1 MRLKLLT
8 LALALAAI
16 SLPSH
21 GEDLLDAY
29 RDARAND
36 PVLSQA
42 DATRLATG
50 EGVDQARALLLP
62 QINGSLSLSQT
73 NSGGGTRI
81 EDPNNP
87 GSFINTSQFGHT
99 RTRSINGT
107 LNQTVL
113 DFSKYANLK
122 AAHSASDAQDELY
135 QAAAQELY
143 ARVAAAYF
151 GVLTS
156 EDELTYA
163 KANEDAFRQQYEQ
176 SDQRF
181 KVGLS
186 AITDVYQAKAYYEAA
201 KSQTIAAQNA
211 LNDARE
217 ALTQITGK
225 PTSDLKKLR
234 DDLPMDPPAPA
245 DQDSWVK
252 QALQT
257 NPNLLAQKNNVE
269 TAEHNISAARAGHL
283 PTITA
288 GVTYGKSAS
297 WYQNPTP
304 GFGSSDNGRASTT
317 VGLTLNVPIFSGGLT
332 QSQVRQSIYHRD
344 AATDALEAQRRQVV
358 RDTLNYYRSVIAGIA
373 QVESAKASV
382 DSGRKALEATRAGFE
397 VGTQTMTNVLLAIQ
411 TLTSSESSY
420 SQARHQFILNKLL
433 LKQTAGTA
441 DLKDIEA
448 INALLQ

>member
-29 RDARAND
+29 REARAND

-42 DATRLATG
+42 DATRLAIG
-50 EGVDQARALLLP
+50 EGVDQARASLLP
-62 QINGSLSLSQT
+62 QIGASMSLNQT
-73 NSGGGTRI
+73 NGGNQI
-81 EDPNNP
+81 
-87 GSFINTSQFGHT
+87 GHS
-99 RTRSINGT
+99 RSRAIKGT
-107 LNQTVL
+107 LSQTVL

-122 AAHSASDAQDELY
+122 AAHSAADAQDEQY
-135 QAAAQELY
+135 QAAAQDLY
-143 ARVAAAYF
+143 GRVAAAYF

-225 PTSDLKKLR
+225 PTGDLKKLR
-234 DDLPMDPPAPA
+234 DDLPMQPPAPA
-245 DQDSWVK
+245 DQESWVK
-252 QALQT
+252 QALET
-257 NPNLLAQKNNVE
+257 NPNLLTQKYNVE
-269 TAEHNISAARAGHL
+269 TAQHNISAARAGHL

-288 GVTYGKSAS
+288 GITYGKGAGWSESDASAR
-297 WYQNPTP
+297 YRDP
-304 GFGSSDNGRASTT
+304 ASTT
-317 VGLTLNVPIFSGGLT
+317 IGLTLNVPIFSGGAT
-332 QSQVRQSIYHRD
+332 QSFVRQSIYQRD
-344 AATDALEAQRRQVV
+344 AATDAMETQRRQVI

-382 DSGRKALEATRAGFE
+382 ESGRKALEATRAGFD

-441 DLKDIEA
+441 ELKDIEA

>member
-29 RDARAND
+29 HDARAND

-62 QINGSLSLSQT
+62 QINGTLSLSQT
-73 NSGGGTRI
+73 NGGGGTSF

-87 GSFINTSQFGHT
+87 GNFINTSQFGHT

-122 AAHSASDAQDELY
+122 AAHSASDAQNELY
-135 QAAAQELY
+135 EAAAQELY

-201 KSQTIAAQNA
+201 KSQTIAAQNT

-217 ALTQITGK
+217 GLTQITGK
-225 PTSDLKKLR
+225 PTGDLKKLR

-257 NPNLLAQKNNVE
+257 NPNLLAQKSSVE

-288 GVTYGKSAS
+288 GVTYGKNAS
-297 WYQNPTP
+297 WYQNPQP
-304 GFGSSDNGRASTT
+304 GFGSSENGRSSTT
-317 VGLTLNVPIFSGGLT
+317 IGLTLNVPIFSGGMT
-332 QSQVRQSIYHRD
+332 QSLVRQSIYQRD
-344 AATDALEAQRRQVV
+344 SATDAMESQRRQVV

-382 DSGRKALEATRAGFE
+382 DSGQKALEATRAGFE

-441 DLKDIEA
+441 DLKDIQD

>member
-1 MRLKLLT
+1 
-8 LALALAAI
+8 
-16 SLPSH
+16 
-21 GEDLLDAY
+21 
-29 RDARAND
+29 
-36 PVLSQA
+36 VLSQA

-50 EGVDQARALLLP
+50 EGVNQARALLLP
-62 QINGSLSLSQT
+62 QINGSMSLSQT
-73 NSGGGTRI
+73 NSGGGSTI
-81 EDPNNP
+81 EDPANP
-87 GSFINTSQFGHT
+87 GSFISTSQFGHT

-143 ARVAAAYF
+143 VRVATAYF

-156 EDELTYA
+156 EDGLTYA

-201 KSQTIAAQNA
+201 KSQTIAAQNT

-225 PTSDLKKLR
+225 PTGDLKKLR
-234 DDLPMDPPAPA
+234 DDLPMQPPSPA

-269 TAEHNISAARAGHL
+269 TAQHNISAARAGHL

-288 GVTYGKSAS
+288 GVTYGKNAS
-297 WYQNPTP
+297 WYQNPQP
-304 GFGSSDNGRASTT
+304 GFGSSENGRASTT

-332 QSQVRQSIYHRD
+332 QSQVRQSIYQRD
-344 AATDALEAQRRQVV
+344 AATDAMESQRRQVV

-382 DSGRKALEATRAGFE
+382 DSGQKALEATRAGFE

-433 LKQTAGTA
+433 LKETAGTA
-441 DLKDIEA
+441 DVKDIET